1 MKLTQKELADL
12 YAGLREEKVISQS
25 KLAKE
30 LSVDY
35 RTISQYENGER
46 PLSIKTLEKYADY
59 FGVSTDYLLGRIEVR
74 LPNPDMQSLHLVT
87 GLTDNAL
94 HNLNLLLKAGQSDIA
109 SMIIS
114 NPRFLYA
121 ISSMELTLNNTASIT
136 DMHVFIKESEIQS
149 YCNGERVNLGVI
161 DGLSARRLL
170 ISKVKELMSKVIDEA
185 FNQLLKEAAN
195 NGDSQNPDA

>member
-1 MKLTQKELADL
+1 MKLIQRELADL
-12 YAGLREEKVISQS
+12 YTGLREEKGITQS

-30 LSVDY
+30 LGVDY

-59 FGVSTDYLLGRIEVR
+59 FGVSTDFLLGRIDVSIPE
-74 LPNPDMQSLHLVT
+74 PDMQSLHLAT

-94 HNLNLLLKAGQSDIA
+94 HNLNMLLIARQSDIA

-121 ISSMELTLNNTASIT
+121 IGSMELTLNNTASIT
-136 DMHVFIKESEIQS
+136 DMHVFIKESEMQS

-161 DGLSARRLL
+161 DGLSARKLL
-170 ISKVKELMSKVIDEA
+170 IGNVKKLMSEVIDET
-185 FNQLLKEAAN
+185 FKQLFKEAAN
-195 NGDSQNPDA
+195 DGEHK